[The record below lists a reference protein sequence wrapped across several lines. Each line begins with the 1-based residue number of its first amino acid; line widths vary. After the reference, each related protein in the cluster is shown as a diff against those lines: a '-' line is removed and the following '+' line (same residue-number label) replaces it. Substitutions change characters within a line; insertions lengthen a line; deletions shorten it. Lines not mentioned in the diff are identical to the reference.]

1 MNHMNGVFILE
12 KLENGIHSLKEGD
25 EFVYMRGKKRILTW
39 YSSLAE
45 DENIMKVVWKYGVK
59 NCNKYTRVFEEK
71 TYLQWIE
78 YNKMIEATTAARSAL
93 K

>member
-1 MNHMNGVFILE
+1 
-12 KLENGIHSLKEGD
+12 
-25 EFVYMRGKKRILTW
+25 
-39 YSSLAE
+39 
-45 DENIMKVVWKYGVK
+45 MKVVWKYGVK